1 MEHITLYYRHGSSDK
16 MYQASIQPADGG
28 FIVPFAFGRRGTT
41 LQTGTKTHAPV
52 AYEEAKKIFDRLI
65 AEKQAKGYTP
75 GTEGTPYQHTPRET
89 QTTGILP
96 QLLNPIDEDFVRK
109 LIANPLWWMQ
119 EKFDGRRLMLQKRGA
134 TVTGINRRGL
144 QVALP
149 ETLVADALAS
159 GADFLLD
166 GEAVGDQLFVFDLL
180 RMDDAD
186 LRPKPYLERHLRLL
200 HLLSTWAPSHLRL
213 VETSCV
219 DSEKS
224 RAFDDLKS
232 KDREGV
238 VFKQID
244 QPYTTGR
251 PASGGPA
258 LKFKFYETASF
269 VVGGIN
275 GKRSVELTVIGAGR
289 TCSSGN
295 VTIPPNHPV
304 PAIGQVI
311 DCRYLYAIRESGS
324 IYQPVYLGPRDDV
337 APEECTSAKL
347 KWKPEPPTQAA

>member
-1 MEHITLYYRHGSSDK
+1 MEQITLYYRSGASDK
-16 MYQASIQPADGG
+16 VYQASIQPADGG

-52 AYEEAKKIFDRLI
+52 SYEEAKKIFDRLI

-75 GTEGTPYQHTPRET
+75 GADGTPYQNTQREA
-89 QTTGILP
+89 QTTGFLP

-119 EKFDGRRLMLQKRGA
+119 EKYDGRRLMLQKRGP
-134 TVTGINRRGL
+134 TVTGINRRSL

-149 ETLVADALAS
+149 ETLVTDALAS

-180 RMDDAD
+180 RIDAAD

-200 HLLSTWAPSHLRL
+200 HLLANWERRHIQL
-213 VETSCV
+213 VQTACV
-219 DSEKS
+219 DTEKG
-224 RAFDDLKS
+224 RLYEELKAS
-232 KDREGV
+232 GREGV

-244 QPYTTGR
+244 QPHTAGR

-258 LKFKFYETASF
+258 LKFKFEEPTMPKRSNGVGAYCTNASARVSIVCTKSCGSF
-269 VVGGIN
+269 VRL
-275 GKRSVELTVIGAGR
+275 KSVR
-289 TCSSGN
+289 
-295 VTIPPNHPV
+295 PNEV
-304 PAIGQVI
+304 FSVF
-311 DCRYLYAIRESGS
+311 R
-324 IYQPVYLGPRDDV
+324 
-337 APEECTSAKL
+337 
-347 KWKPEPPTQAA
+347 